1 MAPPAAPSTAPV
13 VPATASAAARKQ
25 QQQQQ
30 ESAAVYGTGPPK
42 SMAIGPDAQF
52 GPAHAGLLRL
62 FRSEFFDEWMAV
74 YYMFKYPDHPAIQ
87 EYLADAL
94 RGFPVARVQE
104 YLPQLIHILVTVPTM
119 THLEDL
125 IADRCRVSTHFA
137 MLTLWYFQAYLAD
150 LEDFPSSAA
159 YDMCVRVVSL
169 VEDIIMAREEDT
181 AEYVV
186 ESDAPAAIPPP
197 TTTTP
202 VKSSRD
208 SAVNVH
214 LDTPT
219 KSLPR
224 GSGSPPAP
232 AMVTL
237 AIGPN
242 GTPLRLPNTTPSLE
256 DMHKGKAFSFTNFV
270 QRAAGGANGTTGTV
284 SKRSSM
290 ASSSVDDAP
299 NNETSASGSVRAR
312 RGSTASVDSVL
323 CNDPKLLEK
332 YYFHSELQFIAALVA
347 ISERLV
353 PVPREA
359 RQSTLTAEL
368 TLLNHN
374 FPAPVCLPLWCHAAG
389 EVRHHQIVRISPTD
403 ATVLNSAERVPF
415 LMFVE
420 VIEDDEA
427 DAHAAAAESTNALGV
442 ANDTTTPRR
451 MPIRRRSSL
460 SMLLETPPASLTA
473 MLNGSLSRRTSTI
486 SAASAAAAV
495 NHAADDLGARGLP
508 AEQQAQAEPAA
519 QTAATA
525 ARPSSMLSTTSTR
538 RTEFPGEE
546 EFANRMR
553 TAVILLA
560 QLQEQERQMLTAELA
575 EAAAAS
581 SPAARRRAL
590 LKLRKKKKKKV
601 GGPRLT
607 EEIRNRILREMMAL
621 EELRL
626 RALQELNAL
635 DIDEGDLGLA
645 STMSQDV
652 YKVLGGVEYTMDPVD
667 LGNAPPMPAGAADLG
682 GLDRAQIEA
691 VKLPAATT
699 ALPIPPLA
707 TRQATVRRRV
717 STLTPPMAIDK
728 DDPSGAIVRET
739 WARKRERIR
748 ASSGFGHAKHWNL
761 MSVIV
766 KSGADLRQEQLACQL
781 IREMAK
787 VWQHARVAC
796 WMFPYRV
803 LVTGQAHGIV
813 ETVKNTVSIHS
824 LKKEMYAKHGDTFTL
839 KDFFVQEFGPEG
851 SPGFDMAQRNF
862 MTSLAGYSILCYVLN
877 VKDRHNGNILL
888 DYTTGHI
895 VHIDFGFMLSNSPG
909 AVAFETAPFKLSQ
922 EYVDLLGGLGSK
934 MYAEWRQ
941 LLVQGFLALR
951 RAHDRIVGLVEVMER
966 DSPLDC
972 FAYTSLVT
980 TAAAAPAVTPSTSPT
995 PGQSATPSPAAES
1008 GTVSPT
1014 PASSSPA
1021 ANALPVTKTLR
1032 DRLLLSLS
1040 DKQVSDFVDR
1050 LIANSMGNVFTR
1062 LYDGYQWFVEG
1073 VMA

>member
-1 MAPPAAPSTAPV
+1 
-13 VPATASAAARKQ
+13 
-25 QQQQQ
+25 
-30 ESAAVYGTGPPK
+30 
-42 SMAIGPDAQF
+42 
-52 GPAHAGLLRL
+52 
-62 FRSEFFDEWMAV
+62 
-74 YYMFKYPDHPAIQ
+74 
-87 EYLADAL
+87 
-94 RGFPVARVQE
+94 
-104 YLPQLIHILVTVPTM
+104 M

-181 AEYVV
+181 AEYLV
-186 ESDAPAAIPPP
+186 ESDVPAAIPPP
-197 TTTTP
+197 TTMTP
-202 VKSSRD
+202 TKSSRD

-219 KSLPR
+219 KSPPR

-270 QRAAGGANGTTGTV
+270 QRAAGGASATGTI

-290 ASSSVDDAP
+290 ASSSVDDTP

-442 ANDTTTPRR
+442 ANDTTPRR

-508 AEQQAQAEPAA
+508 AEQQMQPEPAQAA
-519 QTAATA
+519 TAA
-525 ARPSSMLSTTSTR
+525 ARPSSMMSTTSTR

-652 YKVLGGVEYTMDPVD
+652 Y
-667 LGNAPPMPAGAADLG
+667 
-682 GLDRAQIEA
+682 
-691 VKLPAATT
+691 
-699 ALPIPPLA
+699 
-707 TRQATVRRRV
+707 
-717 STLTPPMAIDK
+717 
-728 DDPSGAIVRET
+728 
-739 WARKRERIR
+739 
-748 ASSGFGHAKHWNL
+748 
-761 MSVIV
+761 
-766 KSGADLRQEQLACQL
+766 
-781 IREMAK
+781 
-787 VWQHARVAC
+787 
-796 WMFPYRV
+796 RV
-803 LVTGQAHGIV
+803 LRACVA
-813 ETVKNTVSIHS
+813 
-824 LKKEMYAKHGDTFTL
+824 
-839 KDFFVQEFGPEG
+839 
-851 SPGFDMAQRNF
+851 R
-862 MTSLAGYSILCYVLN
+862 
-877 VKDRHNGNILL
+877 
-888 DYTTGHI
+888 TTG
-895 VHIDFGFMLSNSPG
+895 LS
-909 AVAFETAPFKLSQ
+909 
-922 EYVDLLGGLGSK
+922 GSS
-934 MYAEWRQ
+934 R
-941 LLVQGFLALR
+941 F
-951 RAHDRIVGLVEVMER
+951 MER

-972 FAYTSLVT
+972 FAYTSL
-980 TAAAAPAVTPSTSPT
+980 
-995 PGQSATPSPAAES
+995 ATNRCGRARRHAFDVAEPRANRQRHRRRPKS
-1008 GTVSPT
+1008 GAVSPT
-1014 PASSSPA
+1014 PASSSLA
-1021 ANALPVTKTLR
+1021 ANALPVTKALR